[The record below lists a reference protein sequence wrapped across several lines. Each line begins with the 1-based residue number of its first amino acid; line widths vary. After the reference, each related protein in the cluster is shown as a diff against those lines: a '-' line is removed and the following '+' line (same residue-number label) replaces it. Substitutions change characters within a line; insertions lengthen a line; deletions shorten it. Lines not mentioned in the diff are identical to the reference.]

1 MLKITRNAAFRW
13 ALAAQIVSL
22 ASLTVLVLWWRRF
35 VLLQAEKL
43 AEVEQLAG
51 VTASAAH
58 EQWEKTQRMFYAES
72 AFFLALVLV
81 SSLGLF
87 WFYTRERR
95 RTRSLEAFFAS
106 LTHEL
111 RTPLSSIRLQV
122 ESLAEGALPESSRP
136 LVGRLLED
144 ASRLEG
150 EVEKTLELARIEGGG
165 PLHTRAIDVRA
176 WLERWL
182 RNEQSVQSGRVR
194 FQPTFGALASGEEL
208 IQADTGALQVILRNV
223 IENALRHSGE
233 TAPTLTLRT
242 SRDGERTRLVFRNPV
257 AAVQREAIPARG
269 LGELFHKGTRSS
281 GAGVGLYLVRALM
294 ERMGGE
300 ARFARV
306 GDEFEVALRFRSE
319 AA

>member
-1 MLKITRNAAFRW
+1 MLRTGRNRGFRW

-22 ASLTVLVLWWRRF
+22 ASLTALVLWWRRF

-51 VTASAAH
+51 VAASAAH

-72 AFFLALVLV
+72 AFFLAVVLV
-81 SSLGLF
+81 SSVGLF

-122 ESLAEGALPESSRP
+122 ESLAEGVLPETSRP

-194 FQPTFGALASGEEL
+194 FQPSFPAEEEL

-233 TAPTLTLRT
+233 AAPVLSLRA
-242 SRDGERTRLVFRNPV
+242 SREGERTRLVFRNPV
-257 AAVQREAIPARG
+257 AAGQREAIPARG
-269 LGELFHKGTRSS
+269 LGELFHKGPRST